1 MQIAVRPGNLSDNCC
16 NQTVDLIALLS
27 ASCGMNIATASA
39 EPGTSLG
46 SNRHIALLID
56 ADNVSHTNIAA
67 ILAESARYGT
77 ANVRRAYGDWS
88 TTSLKGWK
96 EKLHEFAVRPIQQFS
111 YSSGKNA
118 TDIALVIDALELL
131 YTQQLDAFC
140 IASSDGDFTP
150 LVMHLRAAGKAV
162 YGFGKRNTPEAF
174 VNACTT
180 FLFLEGL
187 GEIEVP
193 PPAAEVVAPQGE
205 WIVKAPVPAPAPAPA
220 KGVKLLAQDTKLV
233 TILRGAV
240 EASAGDD
247 GWAKLSTAG
256 STAKRLAPIDPRNYG
271 VSNFTKLFEAT
282 GLFVMV
288 RSKNGQPY
296 IADLRNKDRAEK
308 PNE

>member
-1 MQIAVRPGNLSDNCC
+1 
-16 NQTVDLIALLS
+16 
-27 ASCGMNIATASA
+27 MNIAAASA

-56 ADNVSHTNIAA
+56 ADNVSHTKIAD

-88 TTSLKGWK
+88 TTALKGWK

-131 YTQQLDAFC
+131 YTQHLDAFC

-187 GEIEVP
+187 GEVEGQQ
-193 PPAAEVVAPQGE
+193 PAAAAVPTEPSA
-205 WIVKAPVPAPAPAPA
+205 KAPAHA
-220 KGVKLLAQDTKLV
+220 KGLKVLAQDTKLV

-282 GLFVMV
+282 GLFAMV
-288 RSKNGQPY
+288 RGKNGQPY